1 MNLWTDLTAA
11 ALLGTGRGFTPI
23 SLPGQLNELL
33 ADSAAEERLLRTAG
47 ILATA
52 QMAALT
58 VNPSAEPAPV
68 PALPETA
75 LPVTE
80 PEMSAL
86 LARIIEKGQT
96 PLLVEAC
103 RLLANAGCCLPPRLL
118 PRVLELG
125 RQSAA
130 LREPLRQTLGQ
141 RGAWLAAQNSDWKF
155 AALSSVE
162 LNEPRLWDEGDI
174 RQRAAFL
181 RRLRMTDPAEARRLL
196 EAAFTGETARDR
208 ALLLPAL
215 GENLGPEDEPFLAAT
230 LASDR
235 SKEVRAIAAALLS
248 RLPASDFAHR
258 MTARLESGIR
268 SERKRLRAV
277 TVIEPPLAFAPDWKA
292 DALEEQ
298 PPAQVKLGERA
309 WWLLQMVSYT
319 PLAWWETKLA
329 LDPDSILVWAAKSEW
344 KSALLAGFRAAISR
358 QPGHAAWTAA
368 LLKRGGFS
376 HQEAVQLALTLAP
389 ADADMALQQILVDTD
404 DASLA
409 AQVIETADFTWSL
422 ALWRIA
428 QQKLPRW
435 LASRDWRFRSALPQ
449 LAYRIPPSVLHDALA
464 CPEKTQFAD
473 AIAEFTA
480 ILEDRRAL
488 YQKFQAPGVGSRF
501 DPTPFRAEL

>member
-23 SLPGQLNELL
+23 SLPGRLSELL

-68 PALPETA
+68 PTLPETA
-75 LPVTE
+75 LSVTE
-80 PEMSAL
+80 PEAFAL
-86 LARIIEKGQT
+86 LARIVEKGQT

-103 RLLANAGCCLPPRLL
+103 RLLSATGRCLPPRLL

-130 LREPLRQTLGQ
+130 LREPLRQALGQ
-141 RGAWLAAQNSDWKF
+141 RGAWLAAQNPDWKF
-155 AALSSVE
+155 AALASVE
-162 LNEPRLWDEGDI
+162 LDEPRLWDEGDI

-215 GENLGPEDEPFLAAT
+215 GENPGSEDEPFLAVT

-248 RLPASDFAHR
+248 RLPASDFARR
-258 MTARLESGIR
+258 MIARLESGIR
-268 SERKRLRAV
+268 SERKRLRTV
-277 TVIEPPLAFAPDWKA
+277 TVIEPPLAFVPDWKA

-319 PLAWWETKLA
+319 PLDWWEAKLA

-344 KSALLAGFRAAISR
+344 KSALLAGFRAALSR
-358 QPGHAAWTAA
+358 QPGHPGWATA
-368 LLKRGGFS
+368 LLKHGGFS
-376 HQEAVQLALTLAP
+376 HQEAVQLALTLTPAE
-389 ADADMALQQILVDTD
+389 ADAALQHIFANTD

-409 AQVIETADFTWSL
+409 AQAIETADFVWSL

-435 LASRDWRFRSALPQ
+435 LASRDWRFRTALPQ
-449 LAYRIPPSVLHDALA
+449 LAYRTPPPALNDPLVW
-464 CPEKTQFAD
+464 PEKTQLAD

-480 ILEDRRAL
+480 ILEERRAF
-488 YQKFQAPGVGSRF
+488 YQIFQAPGMRLQV
-501 DPTPFRAEL
+501 